1 MKLHLF
7 FKKTY
12 KIRILCGYKTFDNCS
27 NTFLWFNIQQLEVF
41 GIVHGVDIGVNY
53 PISRHAV
60 NVVTGHV
67 LQDLFFVIQ
76 MCRASATKAI
86 EIERAVRK
94 YSCHN
99 SDQ

>member
-12 KIRILCGYKTFDNCS
+12 KILCSYETFDNCS
-27 NTFLWFNIQQLEVF
+27 TTFLRLNIQHLEVF
-41 GIVHGVDIGVNY
+41 GIVHGVDIGINY
-53 PISRHAV
+53 PISSHAV

-86 EIERAVRK
+86 EIERAVGK

>member
-12 KIRILCGYKTFDNCS
+12 KILCGYETFDNCS
-27 NTFLWFNIQQLEVF
+27 TTFLRLNIQHLEVF

-53 PISRHAV
+53 PVSRHAV

-67 LQDLFFVIQ
+67 VQDLFFVGQI
-76 MCRASATKAI
+76 CRASATKTLKI
-86 EIERAVRK
+86 VRAVGQ